1 MALKNAGQK
10 NVRQKIDR
18 REEKNERW
26 KAEERS

>member
-18 REEKNERW
+18 TEEKSERW
-26 KAEERS
+26 KAEER